1 MDFSVDACTAR
12 HIEHIEIDGEPCIKS
27 NGTIIT
33 LPALIELAHYE
44 SRNDALDTV
53 RDIEGLFLAAN
64 NAILKDRNH
73 AGFVSLDDKRR
84 GDYTLKLTEQEG
96 DEHRYYE
103 WSCPFYCHIILTT
116 ARGFVLEVKG
126 VGH

>member
-33 LPALIELAHYE
+33 IPALIELAHYE
-44 SRNDALDTV
+44 SRHDALGTV

-64 NAILKDRNH
+64 NAILKDKNRC
-73 AGFVSLDDKRR
+73 GFVSLDSERR
-84 GDYTLKLTEQEG
+84 NDYRLTLTESDG

-103 WSCPFYCHIILTT
+103 ISCPFYCSIMVTT
-116 ARGFVLEVKG
+116 ARGFVLEIKG